1 MRGNRKGCCLKKECY
16 HRQGSRLVIRG
27 NMKRTVPFAQE
38 GSAGTPRSNSLVSSF
53 GGCLAPRQDCFACK
67 SVVHLSQMSHHL
79 SLCNVRRDPARS
91 HRHHFKKH
99 FVAGHWVEATEECR
113 CFFCRRQRD
122 IYFDSS
128 EAFVGE
134 LRFGQFAK

>member
-67 SVVHLSQMSHHL
+67 SVVHLSQMSHHRSEEHTSEL
-79 SLCNVRRDPARS
+79 QSPCNLVCRLLLET
-91 HRHHFKKH
+91 KK
-99 FVAGHWVEATEECR
+99 
-113 CFFCRRQRD
+113 Q
-122 IYFDSS
+122 
-128 EAFVGE
+128 
-134 LRFGQFAK
+134 